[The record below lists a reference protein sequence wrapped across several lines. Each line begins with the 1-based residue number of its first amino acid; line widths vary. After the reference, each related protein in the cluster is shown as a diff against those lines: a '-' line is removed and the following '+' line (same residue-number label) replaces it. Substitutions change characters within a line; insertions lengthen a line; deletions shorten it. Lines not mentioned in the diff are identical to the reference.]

1 MFVPFVKIFKAKIVF
16 EMYVDFVVDFGQCF
30 GVHLVFGFVDL

>member
-1 MFVPFVKIFKAKIVF
+1 MFVDFVKIFQAKIVL
-16 EMYVDFVVDFGQCF
+16 EMSIDFVVDFGQCF